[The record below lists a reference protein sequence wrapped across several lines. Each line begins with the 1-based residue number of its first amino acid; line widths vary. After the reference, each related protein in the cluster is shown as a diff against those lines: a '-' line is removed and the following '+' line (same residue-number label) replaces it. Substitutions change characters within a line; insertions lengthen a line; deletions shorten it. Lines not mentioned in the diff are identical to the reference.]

1 MHAEIVSIG
10 TEILMGEIVD
20 TNSAYMAS
28 ELAKLG
34 VELRWVSKV
43 GDDPERLFDV
53 IDRAWR
59 RSDITITSGGLGP
72 TSDDLTRETI
82 AKVMGEEMVV
92 QDDLLEQLKS
102 MFAGRG
108 SSMPSTNIKQAT
120 LIPSAETIPNPMGTA
135 PGWWVEKE
143 GHIIISTPGPPREL
157 ERMWTYEI
165 APKIKERNP
174 GVAIVTRTLKTFGIS
189 EGGLD
194 EMLSPLFKSVNPEL
208 GIYSKQDGIHLRAIA
223 TASTEEEAQELIVPM
238 EAEIRRI
245 VGDEAIWGEDDETPE
260 AQVAAYLQEQGQTL
274 GIMES
279 FTGGLLASNLAEMPG
294 SHEFLKGSIVIL
306 GDGVLENHGIEPAV
320 IEEFGAVSA
329 QVAEAMAEA
338 ARRHFDSDIGIS
350 ITAVVT
356 NPTPSSGPMGS
367 CYIGFAFGNRT
378 SSTPGRYPTQ
388 QLRMRGRGVTH
399 ALLELVRLTKG
410 TGSPQR
416 RLWRR

>member
-20 TNSAYMAS
+20 TNSAYMAA

-59 RSDITITSGGLGP
+59 RSDVTITSGGLGP

-82 AKVMGEEMVV
+82 AKVMGEEMEV

-223 TASTEEEAQELIVPM
+223 TASTEDEAHALIAPM

-245 VGDEAIWGEDDETPE
+245 VGDDAIWGEDDETPE
-260 AQVAAYLQEQGQTL
+260 AQVAAFLQEQGQTL

-294 SHEFLKGSIVIL
+294 SHEFLKGSIVVF
-306 GDGVLENHGIEPAV
+306 GDDMLEKHGVDPAT
-320 IEEFGAVSA
+320 IEESGAVSA

-338 ARRHFDSDIGIS
+338 ARRHFNSDIGIS
-350 ITAVVT
+350 VTGAVT

-367 CYIGFAFGNRT
+367 SYIGFALGSYT
-378 SSTPGRYPTQ
+378 SSTSGRYPTQ
-388 QLRMRGRGVTH
+388 RLRIRGRAVTH
-399 ALLELVRLTKG
+399 ALLELIRLMRG
-410 TGSPQR
+410 TGSQR
-416 RLWRR
+416 RLWQR